1 MLRLFLALLL
11 VTAAHAQTS
20 VVGEGGGGASD
31 LDALTDVTIT
41 TATTD
46 DALKYDGS
54 GWVNTTALSLHG
66 LTVYDDT
73 ATTGSTTA
81 VFRAGA
87 GQGATDLLQM
97 KNSAGN
103 DFIKM
108 NISTVVFDVSVS
120 FGSGAAAS
128 ARARIGGS
136 LDFGSPYGVY
146 WSSTT
151 AAPGAKDVSL
161 VRSGAGE
168 LQIGDGGANANGK
181 LRAAGVTAGYVA
193 LADPGSKPACDASQ
207 RGKIWY
213 DEGGAGVADSAEI
226 CGKDASDVYA
236 WVAIAT
242 F

>member
-1 MLRLFLALLL
+1 MLRFFLALAL
-11 VTAAHAQTS
+11 VAAAQAQTS

-31 LDALTDVTIT
+31 LDALTDVTLT
-41 TATTD
+41 SETTD

-87 GQGATDLLQM
+87 GQATAPLLEF
-97 KNSAGN
+97 KTAAG
-103 DFIKM
+103 
-108 NISTVVFDVSVS
+108 STVSKIDHEGNLDISSSAKFLIGGGTSVRAQ
-120 FGSGAAAS
+120 GAAWNVS
-128 ARARIGGS
+128 NNHLYR
-136 LDFGSPYGVY
+136 
-146 WSSTT
+146 WSSTSS
-151 AAPGAKDVSL
+151 A
-161 VRSGAGE
+161 SGPHDLSMYRYGPAE
-168 LQIGDGGANANGK
+168 LQLGDGGANANGK